1 MQIEEGFRD
10 MKSTKFGLGYEQNK
24 SVKKPSN
31 NPGIADD
38 VSVTGCYLIGYG
50 SRLFE

>member
-24 SVKKPSN
+24 SVKKQRLIP
-31 NPGIADD
+31 IA
-38 VSVTGCYLIGYG
+38 LIN
-50 SRLFE
+50 